1 MNKLYI
7 FCQNPGLVVQE
18 VRTNMVVATGEL
30 KLEDAML
37 KMVTLRNASDID
49 RLVNDLIKSPI

>member
-18 VRTNMVVATGEL
+18 VRTNMVVAAGEL
-30 KLEDAML
+30 KLEDAVL
-37 KMVTLRNASDID
+37 KNGNDSEHQTLI
-49 RLVNDLIKSPI
+49 V

>member
-1 MNKLYI
+1 
-7 FCQNPGLVVQE
+7 
-18 VRTNMVVATGEL
+18 MVVAAGEL

>member
-18 VRTNMVVATGEL
+18 VRTNMVAAAGEL
-30 KLEDAML
+30 KLKDAVL
-37 KMVTLRNASDID
+37 KMVTLRNASGID